1 MMQFMESQLII
12 PPISL
17 SLIVTNKCT
26 AACPNCCFG
35 CNPSNNNRL
44 TMDEIVGYI
53 DQATAQFSSIKL
65 LVITGGE
72 CFTLENDLDK
82 TVEYAHKKGLNVRV
96 VTNAYWA
103 ASFKK
108 AYTRLKRLKSLGLTE
123 LNVSAGDEHQMWIKF
138 DNIIHALIAAI
149 KLEMT
154 VVVNIESSP
163 MSVISEQNIFN
174 DARIRKYNIRNNSQV
189 HIIKGEWVYF
199 KKRSGSLDASCMQQ
213 HLMKV
218 VNSQNRCTSLF
229 RDVIVSSQH
238 YAYACCG
245 LACEYVPFLYLGN
258 AQKYRLQDLYNK
270 QFDDFIKI
278 WLFTEGPA
286 KILDFVRQKL
296 DKEPIITS
304 GWHICRICAELFSNP
319 EYLECLKNNYKE
331 VISNEI
337 VKFSFLRQKLLS
349 IYSNILC
356 DEKQQKT
363 KGKEN
368 V

>member
-1 MMQFMESQLII
+1 MENQLMI

-17 SLIVTNKCT
+17 SLIVTDKCT

-53 DQATAQFSSIKL
+53 HQATAQFSSIKL

-82 TVEYAHKKGLNVRV
+82 TIEYAHKKGLNVRV

-103 ASFKK
+103 VSFKK
-108 AYTRLKRLKSLGLTE
+108 AYLRLKDLKSQGLTE
-123 LNVSAGDEHQMWIKF
+123 LNISAGDEHQMWIKF
-138 DNIIHALIAAI
+138 DNIIYALIAAI

-154 VVVNIESSP
+154 VAVNIESTPSA
-163 MSVISEQNIFN
+163 IINEQNIFN
-174 DARIRKYNIRNNSQV
+174 DARIRKYKIRDNGRV

-199 KKRSGSLDASCMQQ
+199 KKRSDSLAPSCVQ
-213 HLMKV
+213 KV
-218 VNSQNRCTSLF
+218 VNRQNRCTSLF

-238 YAYACCG
+238 YVYACCG
-245 LACEYVPFLYLGN
+245 FACEYIPFLYLGN
-258 AQKYRLQDLYNK
+258 AQKYQLQDLYNK

-296 DKEPIITS
+296 DKKPIITS
-304 GWHICRICAELFSNP
+304 GWHICRICAELFSKP
-319 EYLECLKNNYKE
+319 EYIECLKNNYKE
-331 VISNEI
+331 VMSNEI

-349 IYSNILC
+349 IYSNILRN
-356 DEKQQKT
+356 EKQQKT
-363 KGKEN
+363 TNKEN